1 MKKEHT
7 SIKKV
12 VDELIKKRIRKKV
25 ASSEFYKKELPEHIA
40 NSVESAKETVMVSFI
55 LFIILKELNFP
66 QKELINIFLF
76 FYTGWFF
83 WKICQIAM
91 IGWTRLNRLH
101 RVIVEEKFEI
111 EHHRRHERTELEI
124 LYKAKGF
131 SGKLL
136 DDVIDVLMA
145 DDNRL
150 LQVMMEEEMGL
161 TLRTFEH
168 PLKQGV
174 YAGFSAF
181 LSGSILLLGLATP
194 FFYNFFIFGA
204 LIIIFASFISTRFE
218 RNILSFSIIWNL
230 AIAALVSLITFY
242 TIRLIVSL

>member
-1 MKKEHT
+1 MKKKRL
-7 SIKKV
+7 SLKPF

-25 ASSEFYKKELPEHIA
+25 ASSEFYKKELPEHLA
-40 NSVESAKETVMVSFI
+40 NSVEAAKETVCVSFI
-55 LFIILKELNFP
+55 LFIILKELNYEKSLLTFF
-66 QKELINIFLF
+66 LI

-83 WKICQIAM
+83 WKICQVAI
-91 IGWTRLNRLH
+91 IGWIRLNRLH
-101 RVIVEEKFEI
+101 NVIAEEKFEI
-111 EHHRRHERTELEI
+111 EHHRKHERTELEI

-174 YAGFSAF
+174 YAGFSTAV
-181 LSGSILLLGLATP
+181 SASILLLGLSSP
-194 FFYNFFIFGA
+194 LNFFIFGFLLIA
-204 LIIIFASFISTRFE
+204 LSSFFSTRLE
-218 RNILSFSIIWNL
+218 KNILSFSIVWNL
-230 AIAALVSLITFY
+230 AIISLVSLITFF
-242 TIRLIVSL
+242 TIRLILSI